1 MLDALGI
8 LDALGAIMH
17 YTLCIMHY
25 ALHYKESLLTAGIV
39 SCLGSKVESAWS
51 RIVS

>member
-25 ALHYKESLLTAGIV
+25 ALCITL
-39 SCLGSKVESAWS
+39 
-51 RIVS
+51 